1 MGKKEKQVIR
11 VLNFMRRNDGIT
23 TWEAFQYL
31 NILSLPRRIKD
42 LREMGYNINMT
53 YQRTP
58 DGERYGLYKLVEENR

>member
-1 MGKKEKQVIR
+1 MGKKEKQTIK

-42 LREMGYNINMT
+42 LREMGYNIDMT
-53 YQRTP
+53 YQKAP
-58 DGERYGLYKLVEENR
+58 SGERYGLYKLMED